1 MDNLKSTERKR
12 AREIEKLKK
21 EIEDLQKDVDNPP
34 QIEDID
40 AINAELVCGTVL
52 ILECFH

>member
-40 AINAELVCGTVL
+40 AINAELVCGTV
-52 ILECFH
+52 